1 MEGDVIWD
9 SISNLKFKM
18 TEGSILTGGF
28 IQDESCAGNG
38 GSGTADLSI
47 DATSTWIVTKD
58 SQLSSLTNKEPL
70 KTQKAN
76 CDYYG
81 SDGTVYVQE
90 TVLIQ

>member
-47 DATSTWIVTKD
+47 DAESTWIVTKD
-58 SQLSSLTNKEPL
+58 SPGYQDSQIKERSKMQMVRL
-70 KTQKAN
+70 
-76 CDYYG
+76 
-81 SDGTVYVQE
+81 
-90 TVLIQ
+90 